1 MSYAINLDLGQ
12 LSNNSA
18 IRFRR
23 CAIQAFIGSAPPRP
37 CSATNSQT
45 KKGGRKWQS
54 ILLILRQTA
63 NQEVNLPFINKIE
76 KRITLLFRLLFSLS
90 SLFTEHE
97 KLTYLLSIS

>member
-23 CAIQAFIGSAPPRP
+23 CVYPSIHRVCTTQTMLGNQFANQERRKKMAINPP
-37 CSATNSQT
+37 
-45 KKGGRKWQS
+45 
-54 ILLILRQTA
+54 ILRQTA